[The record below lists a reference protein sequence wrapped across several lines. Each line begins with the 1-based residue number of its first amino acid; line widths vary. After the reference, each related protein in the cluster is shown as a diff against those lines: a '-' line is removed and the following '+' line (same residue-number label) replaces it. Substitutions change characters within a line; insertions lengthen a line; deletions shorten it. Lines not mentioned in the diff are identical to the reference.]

1 MNEQSKRHSIDGVA
15 ALLLFVVF
23 SVCVLGVLLSGAKA
37 YRGLTQRDFL
47 SYEQNTCLQY
57 LTTRIRQSDLAGSV
71 AAEDFDGTPAL
82 CLTDRDGYVTR
93 VYCYDGSLME
103 LYSSADGLFAPGD
116 GEKLMAAE
124 GLEISMDDGLL
135 RLTLTH
141 PDGRSDQLL
150 FSLRSAEAAT

>member
-23 SVCVLGVLLSGAKA
+23 SICVLGVLLTGAKA
-37 YRGLTQRDFL
+37 YRGLTDRDFL
-47 SYEQNTCLQY
+47 SYEQSTCLQY

-71 AAEDFDGTPAL
+71 AAENFEGIPAL
-82 CLTDRDGYVTR
+82 RLTDREGYVTR

-103 LYSSADGLFAPGD
+103 LYSSADGFFAPGD

-124 GLEISMDDGLL
+124 GLEISMEGGLL

-141 PDGRSDQLL
+141 PGGRSDQLC